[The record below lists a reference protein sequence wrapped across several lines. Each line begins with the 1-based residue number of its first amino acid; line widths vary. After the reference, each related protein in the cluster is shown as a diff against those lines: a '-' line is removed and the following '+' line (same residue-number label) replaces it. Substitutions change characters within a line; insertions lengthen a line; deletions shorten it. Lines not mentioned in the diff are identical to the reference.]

1 MKKIMIILVF
11 ALIGTT
17 ACTQQKSGISVI
29 EADKFEQQIEKE
41 NVQLIDV
48 RTPEEY
54 RAGHIEGAI
63 NIDFKGEEF
72 LEQFSELDKD
82 EPVYLYC
89 RSGNRSAKASDLL
102 VEAGFKNIID
112 LKGGYLAWVAE
123 EKK

>member
-11 ALIGTT
+11 AIIGIT
-17 ACTQQKSGISVI
+17 ACTQNKSGISVI

-41 NVQLIDV
+41 GVQLIDV

-54 RAGHIEGAI
+54 KEGHIEGAK
-63 NIDFKGEEF
+63 NIDFLGEDF
-72 LEQFSELDKD
+72 LAQFNELDKN

-102 VEAGFKNIID
+102 TEAGFKNIID
-112 LKGGYLAWVAE
+112 LKGGYIAWTASQ
-123 EKK
+123 KR

>member
-1 MKKIMIILVF
+1 MIILVF